1 MNSSRNRKTELLAVE
16 NLYKSFGDLEVLNG
30 INFEVNN
37 PGFVTF
43 LGPSGCGKS
52 TLFKIVLELLSPDRG
67 RIDRGYSDSGYL
79 PQEGLLFPWKNLVE
93 NIELP
98 LELKGVG
105 KEKRRERVKEN
116 LDSFGLEGFEEAY
129 PHQLSGGMRQRA
141 ALLRTVLTDAPIL
154 FLDEPFGSLD
164 ALTRDRIQRW
174 LLDLLSDLDRTILFI
189 THDLE
194 EALFLSEKIIVLSD
208 RPAIVR
214 GEVPVDL
221 DDEDRDKTGQKFFDY
236 KRKLIEI
243 IEEVDQGD
251 EDRTVRQILG

>member
-1 MNSSRNRKTELLAVE
+1 MNFSRNRKAELLAVE
-16 NLYKSFGDLEVLNG
+16 GLYKSFGDLEVLKG
-30 INFEVNN
+30 VGFEVDN

-79 PQEGLLFPWKNLVE
+79 PQEGLLFPWKNLME

-105 KEKRRERVKEN
+105 KDERRKRIKEN
-116 LDSFGLEGFEEAY
+116 LSSFGLEGFEEAR
-129 PHQLSGGMRQRA
+129 PDQLSGGMRQRA
-141 ALLRTVLTDAPIL
+141 ALLRTILTDAPVL

-174 LLDLLSDLDRTILFI
+174 LLNLLSDFDRTILFI

-208 RPAIVR
+208 RPAAVR
-214 GEVPVDL
+214 GEFPVDL
-221 DDEDRDKTGQKFFDY
+221 DAEDRDKTGQKFFDY
-236 KRKLIEI
+236 KRKLIQI
-243 IEEVDQGD
+243 IEEVDRGD
-251 EDRTVRQILG
+251 KDQTVRRILG

>member
-16 NLYKSFGDLEVLNG
+16 NLHKSFGELKVLKG
-30 INFEVNN
+30 IKFEINTS
-37 PGFVTF
+37 GFVTF

-52 TLFKIVLELLSPDRG
+52 TLFKIVLELLSPDSG
-67 RIDRGYSDSGYL
+67 RIDRGYRSSGYL
-79 PQEGLLFPWKNLVE
+79 PQEGLLFPWKNVME

-105 KEKRRERVKEN
+105 KKERRKRVREN
-116 LDSFGLEGFEEAY
+116 LEDFGLSGFEEAY

-141 ALLRTVLTDAPIL
+141 ALLRTILTDAPVL

-174 LLDLLSDLDRTILFI
+174 LLDLLSDLNRTILFI

-194 EALFLSEKIIVLSD
+194 EGLFLSEKIIVLSD
-208 RPAIVR
+208 RPATVR
-214 GEVPVDL
+214 GEFPVDL
-221 DDEDRDKTGQKFFDY
+221 DEEERDKTGQTFFDY
-236 KRKLIEI
+236 KRELIKI
-243 IEEVDQGD
+243 IEEVDKSNEG
-251 EDRTVRQILG
+251 ETVRQLLG